1 MEIEHEG
8 RYSKVLMPGDIDRF
22 RGDWNTT
29 SKGKVTDFNLML
41 KGCKGDFAYE
51 IIQVQ
56 KTIEFEARENQ
67 LVFVY
72 CIEGQA
78 SINEDELAQ
87 GELLVTC
94 QTRLRAEAKNPA
106 KIYVG
111 FVYDI

>member
-56 KTIEFEARENQ
+56 KTFEFETRENQ

-72 CIEGQA
+72 CIKG
-78 SINEDELAQ
+78 
-87 GELLVTC
+87 
-94 QTRLRAEAKNPA
+94 
-106 KIYVG
+106 
-111 FVYDI
+111 